1 VSPNC
6 TIVFGQNLVFQHK
19 FCQDFVDF
27 GTANPNFVVLHKK
40 EEEEEEKSFLSPIH
54 SLLKKKKKKE

>member
-27 GTANPNFVVLHKK
+27 GTTNPHFVVLHKK
-40 EEEEEEKSFLSPIH
+40 EEEEKNFLSPIH
-54 SLLKKKKKKE
+54 SLLKKKKKKKK

>member
-1 VSPNC
+1 MSPNC